1 MTGETNGHDS
11 GVKVPTGQIN
21 YNTVG
26 ASAGIASFLGLNA
39 RNLLGGCWGNNN
51 CGNCNGNGWGW
62 NNGGCGNNWGGFYGG
77 NPYFYG
83 AFPYFPGAGVTA
95 TTSFMA
101 GQQSAEASSRAS
113 DLGAGALGYTLGL
126 TQGMNL
132 GNNISNDSRNHRF
145 HEGSGRG
152 RCFQDAPVSQIEMG
166 YTQQINQ
173 KDSVISQL
181 QSEKYT
187 DGHILEAYRETVGL
201 FKAEDEKI
209 SSVVKDVTASF
220 IETGKELAVLNT
232 KVQCLEERMVSMN
245 AATNERLGYE
255 IKGVYRDIHSSKK
268 ELEGAI
274 ALESERRCCGDK
286 TLYEY
291 VNGTFV
297 PGKLIMPSTSV
308 CPQPMPLFNSW
319 SAPTTAAPTN
329 TTTTTTNP

>member
-1 MTGETNGHDS
+1 MTGEEMNNNMNHDH

-39 RNLLGGCWGNNN
+39 KNLLNGGWNN
-51 CGNCNGNGWGW
+51 CGNGCGGW
-62 NNGGCGNNWGGFYGG
+62 NNGNCGWNGCGGYNYG

-83 AFPYFPGAGVTA
+83 GFPYAPAA
-95 TTSFMA
+95 TSFIA
-101 GQQSAEASSRAS
+101 GQNCANASSRAS
-113 DLGAGALGYTLGL
+113 DLGAGALGYSIGL
-126 TQGMNL
+126 SQGMNI
-132 GNNISNDSRNHRF
+132 GNNISNDRHDKRF
-145 HEGSGRG
+145 FSGSGRG
-152 RCFQDAPVSQIEMG
+152 FCFQDAPVSQIEMG
-166 YTQQINQ
+166 YAQQINQ
-173 KDSVISQL
+173 KESTISQL

-187 DGHILEAYRETVGL
+187 DNHILEAYRETVNL

-209 SSVVKDVTASF
+209 SSVVKDVTSSF

-232 KVQCLEERMVSMN
+232 KVQCLEERLTTMN
-245 AATNERLGYE
+245 ASTNERLGYE
-255 IKGVYRDIHSSKK
+255 IKGVYRDIHSTKK

-297 PGKLIMPSTSV
+297 PGKLIMPSSSV

-319 SAPTTAAPTN
+319 TTPTAPTTTTN
-329 TTTTTTNP
+329 TTT

>member
-1 MTGETNGHDS
+1 MTGENSMEHGN

-39 RNLLGGCWGNNN
+39 RNLMNGFGNN
-51 CGNCNGNGWGW
+51 CGQCNTC
-62 NNGGCGNNWGGFYGG
+62 NNPCGGVGVGYAMGFEQGRRG
-77 NPYFYG
+77 QSFED
-83 AFPYFPGAGVTA
+83 AAVT
-95 TTSFMA
+95 
-101 GQQSAEASSRAS
+101 
-113 DLGAGALGYTLGL
+113 
-126 TQGMNL
+126 
-132 GNNISNDSRNHRF
+132 
-145 HEGSGRG
+145 
-152 RCFQDAPVSQIEMG
+152 QIEMG
-166 YTQQINQ
+166 YAQEINK
-173 KDSVISQL
+173 KDSVISKL
-181 QSEKYT
+181 LSEKYT
-187 DGHILEAYRETVGL
+187 DNHILEAYKETVAL

-209 SSVVKDVTASF
+209 SNVVKDVTSSF

-245 AATNERLGYE
+245 NSTNERLGYE
-255 IKGVYRDIHSSKK
+255 IKGVYRDIHSTKH

-308 CPQPMPLFNSW
+308 CPQPMPQYNSW
-319 SAPTTAAPTN
+319 TAPTTPT
-329 TTTTTTNP
+329 TAG

>member
-1 MTGETNGHDS
+1 MTGETNGNSHDS

-39 RNLLGGCWGNNN
+39 KNLLGGNWGNNN
-51 CGNCNGNGWGW
+51 CNNNCGGWAYPPMA
-62 NNGGCGNNWGGFYGG
+62 YGVPG
-77 NPYFYG
+77 YG
-83 AFPYFPGAGVTA
+83 VAPIAAAPIAPGVVVGQHSTSGV
-95 TTSFMA
+95 
-101 GQQSAEASSRAS
+101 QSS
-113 DLGAGALGYTLGL
+113 DLGAGALGYSLGL
-126 TQGMNL
+126 SQGMSL
-132 GNNISNDSRNHRF
+132 GNNISRNSRYD
-145 HEGSGRG
+145 ETSGRG
-152 RCFQDAPVSQIEMG
+152 RCFQDAPVSQIELG
-166 YTQQINQ
+166 FAQQLNQ
-173 KDSVISQL
+173 KDSTISQL

-187 DGHILEAYRETVGL
+187 DNHILETYRETVGL

-209 SSVVKDVTASF
+209 SNIVKDVTSSF

-255 IKGVYRDIHSSKK
+255 IKGVYRDMCSTKK

-308 CPQPMPLFNSW
+308 CPQPMPLYNSW
-319 SAPTTAAPTN
+319 TTPTAP

>member
-1 MTGETNGHDS
+1 MTGENSMEHGN

-39 RNLLGGCWGNNN
+39 KNLMNGL
-51 CGNCNGNGWGW
+51 GNCNQCNP
-62 NNGGCGNNWGGFYGG
+62 CGNPCGGI
-77 NPYFYG
+77 
-83 AFPYFPGAGVTA
+83 GVGYA
-95 TTSFMA
+95 MGFDQGRR
-101 GQQSAEASSRAS
+101 GQ
-113 DLGAGALGYTLGL
+113 
-126 TQGMNL
+126 
-132 GNNISNDSRNHRF
+132 
-145 HEGSGRG
+145 
-152 RCFQDAPVSQIEMG
+152 CFEDAAVTQIEMG
-166 YTQQINQ
+166 YAQEINK
-173 KDSVISQL
+173 KDSVISKL
-181 QSEKYT
+181 LSEKYT
-187 DGHILEAYRETVGL
+187 DNHILEAYKETVAL

-209 SSVVKDVTASF
+209 SSVVKDVTSSF

-245 AATNERLGYE
+245 NSTNERLGYE
-255 IKGVYRDIHSSKK
+255 IKGVYRDIHSTKQ

-308 CPQPMPLFNSW
+308 CPQPMPQYNSW
-319 SAPTTAAPTN
+319 TAPTAPTTAG
-329 TTTTTTNP
+329 